1 MPTRN
6 EVCTTV
12 ADRLRA
18 SAGGLKS
25 VRAVIGMD
33 GFVDSIIDVVDTRDS
48 FEQYSRMETIERL
61 GRKIINAAG
70 KSANYEFVVTHKK
83 LGGNGP
89 IYANALAIAGLDI
102 DYIGSL
108 GLPAPDPVF
117 ADFAKLAR
125 LHSLCE
131 PGYTDALEFADGKL
145 LLGKIT
151 HLAQVNWESLLQRVG
166 LQPFIAMCEA
176 ADLIAMNNWTMLP
189 MLGDIWHHVL
199 VDVLPNLSKRPRG
212 RRIFIDLADPE
223 KRTAQDLR
231 RGLNTLSCMSQYAHV
246 ILGLNLK
253 EAGQVANVV
262 GVHPPSDDNHQI
274 LKAAAEIRAHLKIG
288 AVVIHPRR
296 GAGAA
301 DCSGAAWF
309 DGPLVKQPRLST
321 GAGDNFNAGFCLGE
335 LTGCTLEESLCCGVA
350 TSGYYVR
357 NAGSPTTTQLADF
370 IANLPDPER

>member
-6 EVCTTV
+6 EICTSV
-12 ADRLRA
+12 AQRLRA
-18 SAGGLKS
+18 SAPALKS
-25 VRAVIGMD
+25 TRAVIGMD

-48 FEQYSRMETIERL
+48 FEKYARMETIDIF
-61 GRKIINAAG
+61 GRKIVNAAG
-70 KSANYEFVVTHKK
+70 KSANYEFVVKHKK

-117 ADFAKLAR
+117 ADFATRAR

-145 LLGKIT
+145 MLGKIT
-151 HLAQVNWESLLQRVG
+151 HLAQVNWDTILQRVG
-166 LQPFIAMCEA
+166 LAKFTALCESA
-176 ADLIAMNNWTMLP
+176 NLIAMNNWTMLP

-199 VDVLPNLSKRPRG
+199 VDVLPNLSKRQTP

-231 RGLNTLSCMSQYAHV
+231 RGLQTLSCMSDYAHV
-246 ILGLNLK
+246 MLGLNLK
-253 EAGQVANVV
+253 EAGQVATVL
-262 GVHPPSDDNHQI
+262 GIRPPTDDNDAI
-274 LKAAAEIRAHLKIG
+274 RKAATDIRATLKLG

-301 DCSGAAWF
+301 DATGSAWF
-309 DGPLVKQPRLST
+309 DGPLVKQPKLST
-321 GAGDNFNAGFCLGE
+321 GAGDNFNAGFCLGQ
-335 LTGCTLEESLCCGVA
+335 LTGCTLEQSLCCGVA

-357 NAGSPTTTQLADF
+357 NAASPTTDQLAGF
-370 IANLPDPER
+370 VATLPEAER